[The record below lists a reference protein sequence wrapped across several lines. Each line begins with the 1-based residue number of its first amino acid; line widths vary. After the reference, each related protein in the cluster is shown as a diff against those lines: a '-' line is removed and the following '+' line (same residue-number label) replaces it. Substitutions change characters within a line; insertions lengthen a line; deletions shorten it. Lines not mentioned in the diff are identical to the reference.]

1 MSNEQEMHTFKT
13 ADCPSLSGKSTL
25 TYQIACNNDNEV
37 HVALTGNTGKGIF
50 NRDWFDIEEIYSLL
64 SSQKKPITSGSL
76 HGLFENRSSNSAG
89 FILAVLLKEGI
100 LKISP
105 GNRHYNLVGQAEY
118 KKVVQALIKTVPDEK
133 PTKKKSSKKGKGVKN
148 D

>member
-1 MSNEQEMHTFKT
+1 MKEQKMRIIKT
-13 ADCPSLSGKSTL
+13 GECPSLSGKSTL
-25 TYQIACNNDNEV
+25 TCQIGLEGDKKVCLS
-37 HVALTGNTGKGIF
+37 LTGNTGKGIF
-50 NRDWFDIEEIYSLL
+50 NRDWFDIEEISSLL
-64 SSQKKPITSGSL
+64 ASQKKPVTSGSL

-118 KKVVQALIKTVPDEK
+118 KKVVQALLDSGDSSAA
-133 PTKKKSSKKGKGVKN
+133 KKRAGKKGKGASS
-148 D
+148 